1 MSITS
6 PRQRIALWI
15 ACLLC
20 VWVSGACSSPV
31 YDCSAKGRCGLLGDG
46 AYPHLVLGKVLDVA
60 DEQQAT
66 TIFNWAH
73 QHGYWSKLPDDPAAF
88 VQAIQ
93 VLSVE
98 IPASSG
104 LDSITLL
111 MGRKDFDIAGIVAGD
126 YVRFSPHPASE
137 INLPGYINNPKDV
150 YWEIFGCV
158 AVLCSAGDL
167 ACMQRYRSGVYDS
180 NGIPLEP
187 LTGQAK
193 QTGQWI
199 DPLTYLPLTPEQSH
213 KSPASFLP

>member
-88 VQAIQ
+88 IAAIQ

-98 IPASSG
+98 IPASPRRLG
-104 LDSITLL
+104 
-111 MGRKDFDIAGIVAGD
+111 
-126 YVRFSPHPASE
+126 
-137 INLPGYINNPKDV
+137 
-150 YWEIFGCV
+150 
-158 AVLCSAGDL
+158 
-167 ACMQRYRSGVYDS
+167 
-180 NGIPLEP
+180 
-187 LTGQAK
+187 
-193 QTGQWI
+193 
-199 DPLTYLPLTPEQSH
+199 
-213 KSPASFLP
+213 